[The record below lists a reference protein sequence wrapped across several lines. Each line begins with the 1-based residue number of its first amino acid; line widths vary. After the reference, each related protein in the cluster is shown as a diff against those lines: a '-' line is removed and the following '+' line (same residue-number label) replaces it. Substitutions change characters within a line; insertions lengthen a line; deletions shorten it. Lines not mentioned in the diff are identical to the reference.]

1 MNDFDQMAQSQS
13 TPAAAPAASAVAPAT
28 SNTGNDFEQMAQQ
41 AVASTPTTTTGTGLS
56 PAEMGTLAAN
66 IAASATPA
74 GANPLTAGVAKGTME
89 TLHTLGA
96 AAGKVIPN
104 SWRDAL
110 GLPSSFKQPDYLTST
125 NGAETAG
132 KVAENIAEF
141 AMGDEALKGLQITER
156 LGIAQKMASMA
167 KSSPYIAKILE
178 HGLNAVRQGAVT
190 VPQQMLHGATPTEAL
205 KTGAEATVLGAGTG
219 AVLEGA
225 SAGGRAL
232 ANTETGQAVRNI
244 AKQVVQGEKVAQPG
258 AQSAVREGVQSSVET
273 TNAAA
278 DRAAEP
284 TRVHSP
290 DIDPTVRDHARLNP
304 FPGEDVR
311 IKTFPGT
318 PATETEAATNP
329 TARITG
335 PNGSSIELELDGK
348 IARVKGIINSGKP
361 GDGQRLY
368 DNAIAWAKDSG
379 YDTFEGDTVQTEAA
393 KTAWGR
399 VAERHNARMAEE
411 APHTPSI
418 DLRGSRPAPEV
429 AASDVTP
436 VKTVKLPE
444 ATEPLTENSK
454 TTIVDDHLDA
464 LEQQK
469 SSAYKRMDDT
479 AGFDVKA
486 LKDKLKTDKYNLK
499 QLGSSDPDKTG
510 RLVEAINDSTDRIAE
525 ANEKMRSAGIDPDY
539 ADALNKRWEA
549 GQDYKA
555 SLLKRTN
562 PDGSMNVKGLWD
574 DAKKMRNDPEY
585 GDRLEQW
592 FGSKDAADAYVKA
605 LEKAHAEGLQAMK
618 RQAFAR
624 QILWRV
630 AGTTAAG
637 AVGLGLYDATH

>member
-1 MNDFDQMAQSQS
+1 MILRSSSGEAPRLPLLRLPHRIRVPILTPNSDGSVNPPTTGATGTIPSDRTSLGILGSVNTERLHNLGEGLSRTGSDIWSAIKSVPISSVGTDAARDIYQNVREAIPALHAYENARAQGKGIVESVSAANDEMGRQQAARDVLKQRIDEFKKNPQIATIHAIGDAAGLAAATYGGARLGLGAPEAGTTFDTETGNLVAP
-13 TPAAAPAASAVAPAT
+13 TTEAAAAPKV
-28 SNTGNDFEQMAQQ
+28 
-41 AVASTPTTTTGTGLS
+41 
-56 PAEMGTLAAN
+56 
-66 IAASATPA
+66 
-74 GANPLTAGVAKGTME
+74 AGVTHVYNAATGEVEAVPKPGIVGTV
-89 TLHTLGA
+89 
-96 AAGKVIPN
+96 KNV
-104 SWRDAL
+104 
-110 GLPSSFKQPDYLTST
+110 
-125 NGAETAG
+125 
-132 KVAENIAEF
+132 
-141 AMGDEALKGLQITER
+141 
-156 LGIAQKMASMA
+156 
-167 KSSPYIAKILE
+167 
-178 HGLNAVRQGAVT
+178 
-190 VPQQMLHGATPTEAL
+190 
-205 KTGAEATVLGAGTG
+205 
-219 AVLEGA
+219 
-225 SAGGRAL
+225 
-232 ANTETGQAVRNI
+232 
-244 AKQVVQGEKVAQPG
+244 AKQVIQGKKVAQPG

-278 DRAAEP
+278 AKEP
-284 TRVHSP
+284 LAPTPTDKFPVSVEHDADGQVINADGRHRVVEAWERGDQTIP
-290 DIDPTVRDHARLNP
+290 VVTKLAD
-304 FPGEDVR
+304 G
-311 IKTFPGT
+311 
-318 PATETEAATNP
+318 ATE
-329 TARITG
+329 
-335 PNGSSIELELDGK
+335 
-348 IARVKGIINSGKP
+348 IINQP
-361 GDGQRLY
+361 PQ
-368 DNAIAWAKDSG
+368 AVAAKMG
-379 YDTFEGDTVQTEAA
+379 LGDTV
-393 KTAWGR
+393 
-399 VAERHNARMAEE
+399 EE
-411 APHTPSI
+411 AKDALANTDANQPYRAGNGKPRTPVYETPTPKTS
-418 DLRGSRPAPEV
+418 
-429 AASDVTP
+429 SDVTP

-510 RLVEAINDSTDRIAE
+510 RLVEAIKDSTDRIAE
-525 ANEKMRSAGIDPDY
+525 ANEKMKAAGIDPDY

-618 RQAFAR
+618 RQAFVR

>member
-1 MNDFDQMAQSQS
+1 MT
-13 TPAAAPAASAVAPAT
+13 TPAITPQVDPFAEFGGAASSSAPVST
-28 SNTGNDFEQMAQQ
+28 SPQ
-41 AVASTPTTTTGTGLS
+41 AASTPMVQSQADPFAEFGGSVTPPTGTIPS
-56 PAEMGTLAAN
+56 DRT
-66 IAASATPA
+66 S
-74 GANPLTAGVAKGTME
+74 
-89 TLHTLGA
+89 LG
-96 AAGKVIPN
+96 I
-104 SWRDAL
+104 L
-110 GLPSSFKQPDYLTST
+110 GSV
-125 NGAETAG
+125 N
-132 KVAENIAEF
+132 
-141 AMGDEALKGLQITER
+141 TER
-156 LGIAQKMASMA
+156 LHNLGEGLSRTGSDIWSAIKSVPISSVGTDAARDIYQNVREAIPALHAYENARAQGKGIVESVSAANDEM
-167 KSSPYIAKILE
+167 
-178 HGLNAVRQGAVT
+178 GRQQAARDVLKQRIDEFKKNPQVATIHAIGDAAALAAATYGGAR
-190 VPQQMLHGATPTEAL
+190 LG
-205 KTGAEATVLGAGTG
+205 LGAPEAGTTFD
-219 AVLEGA
+219 
-225 SAGGRAL
+225 
-232 ANTETGQAVRNI
+232 TETGNLVSPTTEAAATPKAAAEPGVI
-244 AKQVVQGEKVAQPG
+244 KQVLQGKKVAQPG

-284 TRVHSP
+284 TRVHP
-290 DIDPTVRDHARLNP
+290 PEIDPAVRDHARLNP
-304 FPGEDVR
+304 FPGEDVK

-379 YDTFEGDTVQTEAA
+379 YDTFEGDKVQTEAA

-525 ANEKMRSAGIDPDY
+525 ANEKMKAAGIDPDY

-605 LEKAHAEGLQAMK
+605 LEKAHAEGIQAMK